1 MDWSDAQVS
10 RSGEMESQT
19 LDLGEMVG
27 ARHLIPAGF
36 DSAPY
41 YRGLPDGMCPCEHW
55 CYLVRG
61 KLRYR
66 FVDGESI
73 EVKAGDVFRVRGG
86 HLADVLED
94 AELIELT
101 QAEDY
106 RRKAES
112 VKQAAVERILKA
124 AYAAF
129 NDRDLDKA
137 IALMHPNV
145 DWPNAWEGGRMR
157 GRSAVREYFER
168 QFRAL
173 SSRVE
178 PEDISKDSAGVYSV
192 RVHQVVHEVMTG
204 KLLTDSRLIHR
215 WRLDGDNLV
224 VRMDVAK
231 GPSHSAS

>member
-1 MDWSDAQVS
+1 
-10 RSGEMESQT
+10 MESQT

-66 FVDGESI
+66 FVDGESM
-73 EVKAGDVFRVRGG
+73 EAEAGDVFRVRGG

-94 AELIELT
+94 AELVEFT
-101 QAEDY
+101 RAEDY

-112 VKQAAVERILKA
+112 VKQTTVEQILKA

-129 NDRDLDKA
+129 NDRDLDRA
-137 IALMHPNV
+137 TALMHPEV
-145 DWPNAWEGGRMR
+145 DWPNAWEGGRVR
-157 GRSAVREYFER
+157 GRRAVREYFER
-168 QFRAL
+168 QFKAI

-178 PEDISKDSAGVYSV
+178 PEGISKDPAGSYSV
-192 RVHQVVHEVMTG
+192 RVHQIVHEAATG

-215 WRLDGDNLV
+215 WRLDDDNLV
-224 VRMDVAK
+224 VRMDVID
-231 GPSHSAS
+231 GPPGSTA